1 MAAFAGLVVER
12 SLIAHGGLVGGIVES
27 LIVAVVA
34 VFVAVWLRERRAR
47 PASRSPAR
55 LRDDDETPG

>member
-1 MAAFAGLVVER
+1 V
-12 SLIAHGGLVGGIVES
+12 IAHGGLVGGIVES
-27 LIVAVVA
+27 LVVLAVVA